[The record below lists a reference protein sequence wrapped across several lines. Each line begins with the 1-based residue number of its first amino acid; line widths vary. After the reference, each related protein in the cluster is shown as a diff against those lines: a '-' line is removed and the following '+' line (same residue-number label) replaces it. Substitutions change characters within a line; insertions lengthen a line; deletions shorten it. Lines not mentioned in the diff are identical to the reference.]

1 MFRKVE
7 THMLR
12 QKKKQ
17 QTKNLLFNTS
27 IELFKKQGFQ
37 ETTVQQI
44 TDQAGVAKGTFFNYY
59 PSKESILLEIRISQ
73 LQSINQFAENATHQ
87 SAIEALIIL
96 FRRIPEQMDKY
107 GKKVALSIF
116 QLLNSRPSLTIHEA
130 TPYNQFHVTIR
141 TIIQDGQIK
150 GEFSSKMDSSQLA
163 TTLTNTYLGSL
174 LSWASGAEDIPF
186 TEVILDI
193 LAPFLELIKVDN

>member
-1 MFRKVE
+1 
-7 THMLR
+7 MLR

-96 FRRIPEQMDKY
+96 FRRISEQMDKY

-116 QLLNSRPSLTIHEA
+116 QLLYSRPSLTIHEA